1 MKKNLPLIVT
11 LLTALL
17 VSYLYFSPVLSGKRL
32 QEHDRLTAAGAQ
44 KEYNDYLKKTG
55 ESIRW
60 SNSMFGGMPTITFAA
75 KFKGNVI
82 TSFRKIEK
90 LGAYP
95 ATFLIILILGAYLC
109 LILFGV
115 SPWLSLIGALLFSFA
130 SHFFILAG
138 AGHITKL
145 WALAYLP
152 PLIGAI
158 HYTFHKNKLTGAL
171 LTTLFLAL
179 EISSVHPQI
188 TYYGLIAVLLY
199 GLIKLGYAVAEKSIK
214 TFIASTL
221 YLIVP
226 LVIAVGVNANYLIS
240 TQEYSKYSTRGGTEL
255 TKTETESDKGLSKD
269 YILDYS
275 YDVSEA
281 ITAFIPRLKGGGMSE
296 PLGENSQLFEVLSKS
311 QGKQQAARI
320 VENTPLYW
328 GSQPIVSGPFYF
340 GAITI
345 FLFVLGLFLV
355 KSFEKWWLLS
365 VVVASFLLSLGRYFP
380 ALSHFAIDYI
390 PLYDKFRDVKNIVFI
405 QHFAMWVMGLL
416 ALKEL
421 FQDRR
426 LEQKKQLK
434 GLHYATI
441 AAGGFALLFA
451 IIPSLAGNFK
461 GSVDAQLTAS
471 GWPSQLI
478 DALQADR
485 ISVARA
491 DAFRSLVFV
500 LLAAGLIWLTLK
512 NKLKTQYALVAAAVL
527 ILADLW
533 PVNKRYLNNDNFVSK
548 RKAETP
554 YEPSKANLE
563 ILKDTDPNYRV
574 FNIALN
580 PFSDAS
586 TSYFHKSVGGY
597 SGAKLSRYQDLIEHQ
612 LSIEMQLIGNRLRN
626 VKSQAEVDAV
636 FVGLNALNMLNTRY
650 VIYNPEAAPLFNP
663 HALGNSWFVNTYKL
677 ADNAN
682 DEIEQLGASN
692 INNTAVI
699 DKRYTHLLPSSIQK
713 DSTSSISLL
722 TYTPEKLVY
731 RATAQTEQL
740 AVFSEIYYPKGWTA
754 SIDGVEAP
762 ILRANYVL
770 RALMVPAGEHEIVF
784 EFKPKSYE
792 IGNKISLAS
801 SILLI
806 LITAGVLYVEFR
818 KKKKHA

>member
-11 LLTALL
+11 LVTAIL
-17 VSYLYFSPVLSGKRL
+17 VSYLYFSPVISGKRL

-44 KEYNDYLKKTG
+44 KEYNDHLKKTG

-82 TSFRKIEK
+82 TSLRKIEK

-109 LILFGV
+109 LILFGI
-115 SPWLSLIGALLFSFA
+115 SPWLSLFGALLFSFA
-130 SHFFILAG
+130 SYFFILAG

-158 HYTFHKNKLTGAL
+158 HYTFNKNKLIGAL

-199 GLIKLGYAVAEKSIK
+199 GIFKLVYAIVEKTVK
-214 TFIASTL
+214 PFFISTL
-221 YLIVP
+221 YLIIP
-226 LVIAVGVNANYLIS
+226 LFIAVGVNANYLLS

-275 YDVSEA
+275 YDVTEA

-320 VENTPLYW
+320 VENSPLYW

-355 KSFEKWWLLS
+355 KGFEKWWLVS
-365 VVVASFLLSLGRYFP
+365 VVVVSFLLSLGRYFP

-405 QHFAMWVMGLL
+405 QHFAMWVLGLL

-421 FQDRR
+421 FQDRK

-434 GLHYATI
+434 GLQYATI
-441 AAGGFALLFA
+441 VAGGIALLFA
-451 IIPSLAGNFK
+451 IIPSLAGDFK
-461 GSVDAQLTAS
+461 GSVDAQLSAS
-471 GWPSQLI
+471 GWPNQLLE
-478 DALQADR
+478 ALEVDR
-485 ISVARA
+485 IAVARA

-500 LLAAGLIWLTLK
+500 LLSAGLIWLTLK
-512 NKLKTQYALVAAAVL
+512 NKLKAKYALIAAAVL
-527 ILADLW
+527 VLADMW
-533 PVNKRYLNNDNFVSK
+533 PVNKRYLNNDNFVPK

-612 LSIEMQLIGNRLRN
+612 LSKEMQLIGSRLRN
-626 VKSQAEVDAV
+626 VQSMADVEAV
-636 FVGLNALNMLNTRY
+636 FTGLNALNMLNTRY
-650 VIYNPEAAPLFNP
+650 IIYNPDAAPLMNP
-663 HALGNSWFVNTYKL
+663 QAFGNAWFVENYRL
-677 ADNAN
+677 AENAN
-682 DEIEQLGASN
+682 HEVELIGATDLKN
-692 INNTAVI
+692 VAVI
-699 DKRYTHLLPSSIQK
+699 DKRFEQYLSSSLKADSTASIQ
-713 DSTSSISLL
+713 LL
-722 TYTPEKLVY
+722 SYTPEKLVY
-731 RATAQTEQL
+731 RSSAQSDQL

-754 SIDGVEAP
+754 RVDGVATE
-762 ILRANYVL
+762 IFRANYVL
-770 RALMVPAGEHEIVF
+770 RAMMVPAGEHEIVF

-801 SILLI
+801 SILLM
-806 LITAGVLYVEFR
+806 LAAAGVLYVEFR
-818 KKKKHA
+818 KRRKHA